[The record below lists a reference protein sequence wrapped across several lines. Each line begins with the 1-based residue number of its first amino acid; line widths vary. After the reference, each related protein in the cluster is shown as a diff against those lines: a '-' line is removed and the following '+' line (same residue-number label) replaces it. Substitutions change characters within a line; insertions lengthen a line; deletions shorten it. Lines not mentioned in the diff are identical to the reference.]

1 MEIHQARLHDR
12 TLVHIVNLQDLVH
25 TAHFDDNATVEGEGA
40 PTQAC
45 ASATGHK
52 GKTILV
58 GQFDDGHN
66 LLGRAREDH
75 RTGWSLVKC
84 MPIAFIDQHLFRR

>member
-12 TLVHIVNLQDLVH
+12 TLVHIVNLQDFVH
-25 TAHFDDNATVEGEGA
+25 AAHFNHNATVEGESA

-45 ASATGHK
+45 ASATGDK
-52 GKTILV
+52 GQTKLV

-66 LLGRAREDH
+66 LLGRARENH
-75 RTGWSLVKC
+75 RTGWSLVKG
-84 MPIAFIDQHLFRR
+84 MPIAFVD